1 MYCYTVSVLKLVLG
15 YTNDYH
21 QHMTFRLGT
30 IFWIGVALL
39 SVASVSVV
47 YAETDAQ
54 RRAKLEA
61 ELLIIE
67 RDIKV
72 QQVLLN
78 TKSGE
83 RRSLER
89 DVAVLDAE
97 INQAQLA
104 IRRRNL
110 TIVQI
115 LSDVK
120 DKTQAVR
127 ALDEK
132 MAREK
137 ASLSKLIR
145 KTNEIDELSFAEM
158 ILGSNDLSAIF
169 SDIDSF
175 EVVKIS
181 LSNSFEVIAD
191 TRNSIESQKTGL
203 QEEQIKEQ
211 ELRQLQVLEK
221 RQVEDRKDEKGV
233 ILTTT
238 KGQEKVYQKLIKDK
252 EKSAAEIRSTLFAL
266 RGSAAIPFGD
276 AYDFAKKA
284 GASVGV
290 RPALILAILK
300 QESELGEN
308 VGSCNR
314 PGDPPGKAWNRIMP
328 GPLHYANYVA
338 NGKSCRGADSPCSW
352 RDDQSIFKE
361 ITTKLGLDYRATP
374 LSCPI
379 GGNIGGWGGAM
390 GPSQFIPSTWKS
402 YEKKIASIV
411 GVSIANPWEPEH
423 AITGTALLM
432 ADNGADK
439 GTRAAEK
446 LAALRYFA
454 GWGNANKPSYSF
466 YGNSVMRLVDEF
478 EDLIAVLEG

>member
-1 MYCYTVSVLKLVLG
+1 MSIRFVTFFWLCIALVSVV
-15 YTNDYH
+15 
-21 QHMTFRLGT
+21 
-30 IFWIGVALL
+30 
-39 SVASVSVV
+39 SVSVV

-61 ELLIIE
+61 ELVVIE
-67 RDIKV
+67 NEIKA
-72 QQVLLN
+72 QQVLLD

-89 DVAVLDAE
+89 DVSLLNGQ

-104 IRRRNL
+104 IRQRNL
-110 TIVQI
+110 TISQIATNVQ
-115 LSDVK
+115 
-120 DKTQAVR
+120 DKAQAIR

-132 MAREK
+132 ILREK

-145 KTNEIDELSFAEM
+145 KTNEIDELSFVEM
-158 ILGSNDLSAIF
+158 ILGTNDLSDIF
-169 SDIDSF
+169 SDLDSF

-181 LSNSFEVIAD
+181 LSNSFDLIAEARS
-191 TRNSIESQKTGL
+191 TIELQKTGL
-203 QEEQIKEQ
+203 QEQQVEEQ
-211 ELRQLQVLEK
+211 ELRQLQVFEK
-221 RQVEDRKDEKGV
+221 KQVENKKDKKDD
-233 ILTTT
+233 ILTVT
-238 KGQEKVYQKLIKDK
+238 KGQEKIYQQFIKDK

-284 GASVGV
+284 GTSTGV

-314 PGDPPGKAWNRIMP
+314 PGDPPEKSWNRIMP

-361 ITTKLGLDYRATP
+361 ITSKLGLDYRTTP

-411 GVSIANPWEPEH
+411 GVSVANPWVPEH

-432 ADNGADK
+432 ADNGANK
-439 GTRAAEK
+439 GTRASEK
-446 LAALRYFA
+446 LAARRYFA
-454 GWGNANKPSYSF
+454 GWGNANKPAYAF

>member
-1 MYCYTVSVLKLVLG
+1 MSIRFVTFFWLCIALVSVV
-15 YTNDYH
+15 
-21 QHMTFRLGT
+21 
-30 IFWIGVALL
+30 
-39 SVASVSVV
+39 SVSVV

-61 ELLIIE
+61 ELSVIE
-67 RDIKV
+67 NEIKI
-72 QQVLLN
+72 QQVLLDS
-78 TKSGE
+78 KSGE

-89 DVAVLDAE
+89 DVSLLDGQ

-104 IRRRNL
+104 IRQRNL
-110 TIVQI
+110 TISQI
-115 LSDVK
+115 ASDVK
-120 DKTQAVR
+120 DRAQAVR

-132 MAREK
+132 IAREK

-145 KTNEIDELSFAEM
+145 KTNEIDELSFVEM
-158 ILGSNDLSAIF
+158 ILGSDDLSDIF
-169 SDIDSF
+169 LDIDSF
-175 EVVKIS
+175 EVVKVS
-181 LSNSFEVIAD
+181 LSNSFELIAY
-191 TRNSIESQKTGL
+191 TRSSIESQKTEL
-203 QEEQIKEQ
+203 QEEKIEEQ

-221 RQVEDRKDEKGV
+221 RQVENRKDEKDE
-233 ILTTT
+233 ILTVT

-266 RGSAAIPFGD
+266 RGTAAIPFGD

-314 PGDPPGKAWNRIMP
+314 PGDPPEKAWDRIMP
-328 GPLHYANYVA
+328 GPLHYSNYVA

-352 RDDQSIFKE
+352 RDDQSIFKK
-361 ITTKLGLDYRATP
+361 ITAKLGLDHRITP

-390 GPSQFIPSTWKS
+390 GPSQFIPSTWQS

-411 GVSIANPWEPEH
+411 GVSVANPWEPEH

-439 GTRAAEK
+439 GTRSAER

-478 EDLIAVLEG
+478 EDLIAVLER